1 MALGA
6 TVKPDLTT
14 PGVYSLPVSNAD
26 CWHTLVSNPEA
37 TETEALTSGVANKPY
52 AVTAA
57 TNFPMEVGSKG
68 TFLAVALK
76 YAVDTLAATLTAPI
90 IRVFGKDKNGIWHL
104 LKDAAGDDEVT
115 LTIVDA
121 KDVYTSATLRLTRP
135 KVFDCQG
142 SLLVM
147 VCVQTAFNASAGTES
162 NSEIIGKILN
172 SR

>member
-1 MALGA
+1 MTLAA

-26 CWHTLVSNPEA
+26 CWHTLVENPDA
-37 TETEALTSGVANKPY
+37 TEAEALTTGVANKPY
-52 AVTAA
+52 AVTAS
-57 TNFPMEVGSKG
+57 TNRKMEVGSKG
-68 TFLAVALK
+68 TYLAVALK
-76 YAVDTLAATLTAPI
+76 YAVDTLGATLTSPI
-90 IRVFGKDKNGIWHL
+90 IRVFGRDKNGIWHT
-104 LKDAAGDDEVT
+104 LKDAGGSDEVT

-121 KDVYTSATLRLTRP
+121 KDVYTSATMRITVP

-142 SLLVM
+142 SLEVM
-147 VCVQTAFNASAGTES
+147 VCVQTAFNASAGTET